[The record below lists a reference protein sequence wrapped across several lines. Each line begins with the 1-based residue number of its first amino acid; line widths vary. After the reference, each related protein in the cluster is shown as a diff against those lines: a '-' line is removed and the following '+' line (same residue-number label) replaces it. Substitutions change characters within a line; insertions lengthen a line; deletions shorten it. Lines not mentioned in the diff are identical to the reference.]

1 MEELESSF
9 VVLVCEEDQ
18 ILVPIELL
26 EQIDEAHRN
35 FDAGV
40 IAAHK
45 EESDNWEFV
54 DD

>member
-1 MEELESSF
+1 MESELEYIVF
-9 VVLVCEEDQ
+9 VGEEGE
-18 ILVPIELL
+18 ILVPVELL
-26 EQIDEAHRN
+26 EQIDEAHRE

-45 EESDNWEFV
+45 EELDNWEFV